1 MSDCQEVYENDLKR
15 CYDFERAAEQANC
28 FERAAEK
35 LEKCK
40 KEKKGF
46 SAGEIAGIVIGS
58 LVFGLPLIGAIIFLF
73 YFLIKR
79 FLNSL

>member
-1 MSDCQEVYENDLKR
+1 MSNCQEVYENDLKQ
-15 CYDFERAAEQANC
+15 CYDFDRAAEQADC

-40 KEKKGF
+40 KEKKGL

-58 LVFGLPLIGAIIFLF
+58 LVFGLPLIGAIIYCIVLF
-73 YFLIKR
+73 YRQKT
-79 FLNSL
+79 S